1 MFSGAVL
8 LAHNPAAMRSDW
20 VQAPRP
26 IMTCKAA
33 SSAVQEQK
41 PVKTIWKAALAT
53 LSFGMLAGCQ
63 PYDGYG
69 GGYYGGG
76 YSYGGGY
83 CDSYGCPDDYWDR
96 PVYYGSI
103 YYGGSWLNGPFYYR
117 DWNGRRQYWARGGWR
132 YDGWS
137 GDRPSQYRN
146 YRYGPALGRD
156 WYRNNRNDGDGRPG
170 FQGRGGRGPDNDNRP
185 GAGQGPGRGDGAGG
199 RRGGFDGGGRDG
211 RDGGGRGAQQ
221 QSPPQQQAQP
231 PRDFPRTD
239 TAPRGSTDGRALTP
253 PDRRF
258 GRTPQ

>member
-1 MFSGAVL
+1 M
-8 LAHNPAAMRSDW
+8 
-20 VQAPRP
+20 
-26 IMTCKAA
+26 
-33 SSAVQEQK
+33 
-41 PVKTIWKAALAT
+41 KTLWKAAIAT

-69 GGYYGGG
+69 NGYYGGG
-76 YSYGGGY
+76 GVGYSNGY
-83 CDSYGCPDDYWDR
+83 CDSYGCPDNYWDQ

-117 DWNGRRQYWARGGWR
+117 DYNGGRQYWARGGWR
-132 YDGWS
+132 YDGWR

-156 WYRNNRNDGDGRPG
+156 WNRNDGDGRPG

-185 GAGQGPGRGDGAGG
+185 GAGQGPGRGDGPGG
-199 RRGGFDGGGRDG
+199 RGRGGFDGGG